1 MALYKPS
8 NFYPNMNEV
17 DLEDENGAEF
27 ECKIHANGDEVNA
40 YKLNIY
46 TEDGVQVYEQYK
58 NLDEPLKDGEFL
70 KCKVK
75 YNKIYNNF
83 MASLN
88 HQEITY
94 YQEYLSTGSNPQET
108 TDNYT
113 ISTDYLKIYN
123 SNFISFAI
131 TNTDLISTNYLYIC
145 GYAFY
150 DKEKKLINVYDSSKH
165 IDNTS
170 FIYEFYNK

>member
-58 NLDEPLKDGEFL
+58 NLDEPLKDGDFL
-70 KCKVK
+70 KCKVEPYEINFGEQYFGILPK
-75 YNKIYNNF
+75 YMN
-83 MASLN
+83 
-88 HQEITY
+88 
-94 YQEYLSTGSNPQET
+94 
-108 TDNYT
+108 
-113 ISTDYLKIYN
+113 
-123 SNFISFAI
+123 
-131 TNTDLISTNYLYIC
+131 STNVINIDTNNVQ
-145 GYAFY
+145 FY
-150 DKEKKLINVYDSSKH
+150 FGPTNSFNINETPVC
-165 IDNTS
+165 
-170 FIYEFYNK
+170 